1 MTDFKA
7 RENEINK
14 KRSRAKEESDATKKN
29 MTNLILDF
37 KN

>member
-14 KRSRAKEESDATKKN
+14 KRSRAKEESDATEKEHDK
-29 MTNLILDF
+29 LDSGF
-37 KN
+37 